1 MGPVPGCFYG
11 AAQGMSHAGDEQKAA
26 FDARSAPCNEVE
38 TRRDQ
43 ARKRARDARNTAHD
57 EVLPLQ
63 AARNQLS
70 GGKRA
75 SAVFQRMP
83 HMEHASWN
91 GSFTP
96 SSIHRRQPYVTNL
109 QSKAPVAPRDEEL
122 VARVKRGDR
131 RAFRLLVER
140 HQDAVA
146 RTVTG
151 MLGPTQ
157 EVDDVVQEAFIRLYQ
172 SLDRFRHDAAI
183 GTYLRR
189 IAINRALDALRRRKR
204 ILGRFIS
211 RDDEAQSM
219 PDASVD
225 ESLRLETKERGQ
237 IVWQAIGKLSP
248 NHRAVVILRLIE
260 GHSTEETAEIL
271 STAYGTV
278 LSRLSRAT
286 ARLREILGP
295 LLEEQT
301 NA

>member
-1 MGPVPGCFYG
+1 M
-11 AAQGMSHAGDEQKAA
+11 
-26 FDARSAPCNEVE
+26 
-38 TRRDQ
+38 
-43 ARKRARDARNTAHD
+43 RNVCKTAYD
-57 EVLPLQ
+57 DVLPTH
-63 AARNQLS
+63 AASDQR
-70 GGKRA
+70 GHGKQA
-75 SAVFQRMP
+75 SAVFQRML
-83 HMEHASWN
+83 HVAHASWN
-91 GSFTP
+91 DRITP
-96 SSIHRRQPYVTNL
+96 SSIHRRQSFVTNL
-109 QSKAPVAPRDEEL
+109 QSKVSVAPRDEEL
-122 VARVKRGDR
+122 VARAKRGDR

-140 HQDAVA
+140 HQHAVA

-204 ILGRFIS
+204 FLARFVS
-211 RDDEAQSM
+211 RDDEAQSI

-225 ESLRLETKERGQ
+225 AGLRLENKERGQ
-237 IVWQAIGKLSP
+237 VVWQAIGKLSP

-271 STAYGTV
+271 SIAYGTV

-286 ARLREILGP
+286 KRLREILGP
-295 LLEEQT
+295 VLEEWS